1 MPNQAPTKK
10 ISRQKTPRND
20 MGLSSYVD
28 KIVMEQFKG
37 FPAGELRFTSVPD
50 LFFARLL
57 PEIDSLVELKVTLHF
72 LWTHYRQARQVIAKN
87 ELLADE
93 TLAQSLALINE
104 DIEHALTQGLNRAV
118 GRGTLLYVQL
128 ENKDGLHDLYFLNS
142 ERGRQA
148 QAKIEEGEV
157 GVVAVSG
164 LEIAPPAK
172 RPNIFELY
180 EDNIGLIS
188 PILADELKDAENT
201 YPPEWI
207 EDAFKIAVE
216 NNVRKWSYIRAVLE
230 RMASAGREDSGEQK
244 NDSPSKAWYTD
255 EEFKELIQH

>member
-1 MPNQAPTKK
+1 
-10 ISRQKTPRND
+10 
-20 MGLSSYVD
+20 
-28 KIVMEQFKG
+28 MERFQG

-57 PEIDSLVELKVTLHF
+57 PQIDSLVELKVTLHF
-72 LWTHYRQARQVIAKN
+72 LWVHYRQALHVISKN

-93 TLAQSLALINE
+93 TLAQSLALI
-104 DIEHALTQGLNRAV
+104 DDDVEHALNQGLDRAV
-118 GRGTLLYVQL
+118 ERGVLLHVQL
-128 ENKDGLHDLYFLNS
+128 EDDDGQHDFYFLNS

-148 QAKIEEGEV
+148 HAKIKAGEI

-188 PILADELKDAENT
+188 PILADELKDAEVN
-201 YPPEWI
+201 YHQEWI

-216 NNVRKWSYIRAVLE
+216 NNVRKWSYIRAILE
-230 RMASAGREDSGEQK
+230 RWATSGREDSAGQK
-244 NDSPSKAWYTD
+244 QESSGKPWYTE
-255 EEFKELIQH
+255 EEFKKLIQH

>member
-1 MPNQAPTKK
+1 
-10 ISRQKTPRND
+10 
-20 MGLSSYVD
+20 
-28 KIVMEQFKG
+28 MESFKG

-57 PEIDSLVELKVTLHF
+57 PRIDSLVELKVTLHF
-72 LWTHYRQARQVIAKN
+72 LWVHYRQTRQAISKN
-87 ELLADE
+87 ELLTDE
-93 TLAQSLALINE
+93 TLAQSLALIDDDVE
-104 DIEHALTQGLNRAV
+104 QALTQGLNRAV
-118 GRGTLLYVQL
+118 ERGTLLYIQI
-128 ENKDGLHDLYFLNS
+128 ENEDGLHDLYFLNS

-148 QAKIEEGEV
+148 HAKIEAGEI

-188 PILADELKDAENT
+188 PILADELKDAEIT
-201 YPPEWI
+201 YPLEWI

-216 NNVRKWSYIRAVLE
+216 NNVRKWSYIRAILE
-230 RMASAGREDSGEQK
+230 RMATAGRDDGSGQTKE
-244 NDSPSKAWYTD
+244 SPGRPWYTD
-255 EEFKELIQH
+255 EEFERLIEH

>member
-1 MPNQAPTKK
+1 
-10 ISRQKTPRND
+10 
-20 MGLSSYVD
+20 
-28 KIVMEQFKG
+28 MERFKG
-37 FPAGELRFTSVPD
+37 FPAGELKFTSVPD

-57 PEIDSLVELKVTLHF
+57 PQIDSLAELKVTLHF
-72 LWTHYRQARQVIAKN
+72 LWVHYRQAKQAISKN
-87 ELLADE
+87 ELLTDE
-93 TLAQSLALINE
+93 TLAQSLALVDE
-104 DIEHALTQGLNRAV
+104 DVERALTNGLNRAV
-118 GRGTLLYVQL
+118 ERGTLLYVQI
-128 ENKDGLHDLYFLNS
+128 ENEEGLHDLYFLNS

-148 QAKIEEGEV
+148 HEKIEAGEI

-230 RMASAGREDSGEQK
+230 RMATAGRHDGSSK
-244 NDSPSKAWYTD
+244 SPDSPGRAWYTD

>member
-1 MPNQAPTKK
+1 
-10 ISRQKTPRND
+10 
-20 MGLSSYVD
+20 
-28 KIVMEQFKG
+28 MERFKG

-57 PEIDSLVELKVTLHF
+57 PQIDSLVELKVTLHF
-72 LWTHYRQARQVIAKN
+72 LWTHYRQALQVISKN

-93 TLAQSLALINE
+93 TLVGSLALIDQDVE
-104 DIEHALTQGLNRAV
+104 YALTQGLNRAV
-118 GRGTLLYVQL
+118 ERGTLLYTQL
-128 ENKDGLHDLYFLNS
+128 ENEDGLHDLYFLNS

-148 QAKIEEGEV
+148 HAKVEAGEL

-188 PILADELKDAENT
+188 PILADELKDAEAT
-201 YPPEWI
+201 YPQEWI

-216 NNVRKWSYIRAVLE
+216 NNVRKWSYIRAILE
-230 RMASAGREDSGEQK
+230 RMATAGRDDGGDKIRE
-244 NDSPSKAWYTD
+244 SPSKAWYTD
-255 EEFKELIQH
+255 EEFKQLIQH

>member
-1 MPNQAPTKK
+1 M
-10 ISRQKTPRND
+10 
-20 MGLSSYVD
+20 MD
-28 KIVMEQFKG
+28 KFNG

-50 LFFARLL
+50 LFFARLV
-57 PEIDSLVELKVTLHF
+57 PKIDSLAELKVTLHF
-72 LWTHYRQARQVIAKN
+72 LWVHYRQARQVIAFN

-93 TLAQSLALINE
+93 TLVQSLALIDE
-104 DIEHALTQGLNRAV
+104 DVELALSQGLNRAV
-118 GRGTLLYVQL
+118 ERGTLLFAQVEDEAGCQA
-128 ENKDGLHDLYFLNS
+128 LYCLNS

-148 QAKIEEGEV
+148 HAKIKAGEM

-164 LEIAPPAK
+164 AEVAPPTR

-188 PILADELKDAENT
+188 PILADELKDAEVT

-216 NNVRKWSYIRAVLE
+216 NNVRKWSYIRAILE
-230 RMASAGREDSGEQK
+230 RMATAGRGDSEKQEKSGK
-244 NDSPSKAWYTD
+244 PWYTE